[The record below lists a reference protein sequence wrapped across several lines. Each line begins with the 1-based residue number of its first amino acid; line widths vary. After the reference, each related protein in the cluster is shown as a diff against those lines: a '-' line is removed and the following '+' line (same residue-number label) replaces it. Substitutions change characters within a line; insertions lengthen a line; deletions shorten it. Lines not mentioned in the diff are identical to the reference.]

1 MTTKTSSIKTTGATT
16 TTTASKLDT
25 IQKQGQSN
33 RQFDGIK
40 TPTNILGQE
49 TPMDEGTVLISY
61 AGGSKHSGGK
71 PLYKRFG
78 NVFRNGLQERLK
90 RVKKP
95 RTDKKMYK
103 IMGYPSSGKMY
114 GNYAGSWPA
123 QAAHK
128 ALTALS
134 RKIDLQNSNDRN
146 QLKFWVMDEDSRKKY
161 CYIGSRIK
169 LVTPLKTV
177 RSGKVVKYNY
187 KTTLRKCEV

>member
-16 TTTASKLDT
+16 TTTASKLNT

-33 RQFDGIK
+33 RQFDSMK

-49 TPMDEGTVLISY
+49 TPMEEGTVLISY
-61 AGGSKHSGGK
+61 AGGGHRGGR
-71 PLYKRFG
+71 PMYKRFG
-78 NVFRNGLQERLK
+78 NVFRNGLKEKLR
-90 RVKKP
+90 RVKK
-95 RTDKKMYK
+95 TKKEKRMYK
-103 IMGYPSSGKMY
+103 IMGYPTSDRMY
-114 GNYAGSWPA
+114 GNYSGSWPA

-134 RKIDLQNSNDRN
+134 RKIDLKNSNDLN
-146 QLKFWVMDEDSRKKY
+146 QLKFWIIDEDSHKKY
-161 CYIGSRIK
+161 CYMGSRIK

>member
-1 MTTKTSSIKTTGATT
+1 MTTKTSSIKTTGTT
-16 TTTASKLDT
+16 TTTTSSKLDA

-33 RQFDGIK
+33 RQFDAMK

-61 AGGSKHSGGK
+61 TGGSKHFGGK

-78 NVFRNGLQERLK
+78 NVFRNGLNERLK
-90 RVKKP
+90 RVKKR

-103 IMGYPSSGKMY
+103 IMGYPTRDKMY
-114 GNYAGSWPA
+114 GNYSGSWPA

-134 RKIDLQNSNDRN
+134 RKINLKNSNSLN
-146 QLKFWVMDEDSRKKY
+146 QIKFWIIDEDSQKKY

-169 LVTPLKTV
+169 LVTPMKTH
-177 RSGKVVKYNY
+177 RSGKVINYNY
-187 KTTLRKCEV
+187 KTTLRKCNI

>member
-16 TTTASKLDT
+16 TTTASKLAT

-33 RQFDGIK
+33 RQFDGMN

-49 TPMDEGTVLISY
+49 TPMDEGTVLIYY
-61 AGGSKHSGGK
+61 AGGGK

-78 NVFRNGLQERLK
+78 NVFRDGLKERLN

-95 RTDKKMYK
+95 RTYKRMYK
-103 IMGYPSSGKMY
+103 IVGYPTGEKMY
-114 GNYAGSWPA
+114 GNYTGSWPA
-123 QAAHK
+123 QAGHK

-134 RKIDLQNSNDRN
+134 RKINLKNSN
-146 QLKFWVMDEDSRKKY
+146 QLNEIKFWIIDEDSHKKY

-169 LVTPLKTV
+169 LVDPMKAVRDGKTV
-177 RSGKVVKYNY
+177 YYHY
-187 KTTLRKCEV
+187 KTILRKCNM